1 MHHEFVLAVER
12 LRVMEEEKSN
22 FSLLFAFLVS
32 GWLMLGVGFR
42 LAGRAQRERTL
53 ETNRSPDGPLWLISA
68 GQSPNL

>member
-1 MHHEFVLAVER
+1 MYME
-12 LRVMEEEKSN
+12 EEEKSN

-32 GWLMLGVGFR
+32 GWLMLGVGFG

-53 ETNRSPDGPLWLISA
+53 ETIRSPADGPLWLISN